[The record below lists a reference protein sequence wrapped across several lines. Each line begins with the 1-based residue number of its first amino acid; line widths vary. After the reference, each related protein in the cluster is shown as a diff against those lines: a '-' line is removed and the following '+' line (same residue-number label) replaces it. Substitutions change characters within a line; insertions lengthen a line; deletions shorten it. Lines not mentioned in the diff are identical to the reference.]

1 MSDSCGG
8 GQRCQYGRVEIR
20 SEMNFPKRRVD
31 VGGVSMATVD
41 HGEGDPI
48 LFVHG
53 NPTSSYLWRNVI
65 PHVEHLG
72 RCIAPD
78 LIGFG
83 DSDKLP
89 DSGPGSYRFVENRT
103 YLDRLLDALDVTSNV
118 TLVLH
123 DWGSGLGFDW
133 ARRHP
138 DAVAGIA
145 YLEANVAPRSWSQL
159 TPDGR
164 LFFERLRTDEG
175 EHMALHDNVFIEVG
189 LPSGVIRSL
198 ADAEMTEYRRPF
210 LEPGEGRRPTLTW
223 PREIPFDG
231 EPRDVHDIV
240 AEYSSWLSRSQVPKL
255 LIDVSDGDTLSGQ
268 LLDIARTFP
277 NQTEVAVRGRH
288 FAQEDSPHEIGTAIA
303 DWIPTLNRPT

>member
-1 MSDSCGG
+1 M
-8 GQRCQYGRVEIR
+8 RY
-20 SEMNFPKRRVD
+20 PKRRID
-31 VGGVSMATVD
+31 VGDGLHMATVD

-48 LFVHG
+48 VFLHG

-89 DSGPGSYRFVENRT
+89 NSGPSSYRFVENRT
-103 YLDRLLDALDVTSNV
+103 HLDRLLAELGVERNV
-118 TLVLH
+118 VLVVH

-138 DAVAGIA
+138 DAIAGIA
-145 YLEANVAPRSWSQL
+145 YLEANVAPRSWRQL
-159 TPDGR
+159 TEAGQE
-164 LFFERLRTDEG
+164 FFRRLRSDEG
-175 EHMALHDNVFIEVG
+175 ERMALEDNVFLQHG
-189 LPSGVIRSL
+189 LPGGVIRDLTDEEL
-198 ADAEMTEYRRPF
+198 AEYRRPF

-231 EPRDVHDIV
+231 EPADVHDIV
-240 AEYSSWLSRSQVPKL
+240 AAYAEWLAASPVPKL
-255 LIDVSDGDTLSGQ
+255 LVDVTEGDTLTGE
-268 LLDIARTFP
+268 LLDFARTFP
-277 NQTEVAVRGRH
+277 NQTEVQIVGRH
-288 FAQEDSPHEIGTAIA
+288 FAQEDSPDELGQALKTWIENLPQVPGT
-303 DWIPTLNRPT
+303 

>member
-1 MSDSCGG
+1 M
-8 GQRCQYGRVEIR
+8 RY
-20 SEMNFPKRRVD
+20 PKRRID
-31 VGGVSMATVD
+31 VGDGLHMATVD

-48 LFVHG
+48 VFLHG

-89 DSGPGSYRFVENRT
+89 NSGPGSYRFVENRT
-103 YLDRLLDALDVTSNV
+103 HLDRLLAELGVERNV
-118 TLVLH
+118 VLVVH

-145 YLEANVAPRSWSQL
+145 YLEANVAPRSWRQL
-159 TPDGR
+159 TEAGQE
-164 LFFERLRTDEG
+164 FFRRLRSDEG
-175 EHMALHDNVFIEVG
+175 ERMALEDNVFLQHG
-189 LPSGVIRSL
+189 LPGGVIRDLTDEEL
-198 ADAEMTEYRRPF
+198 AEYRRPF

-231 EPRDVHDIV
+231 EPADVHDIV
-240 AEYSSWLSRSQVPKL
+240 AAYAEWLAASPVPKL
-255 LIDVSDGDTLSGQ
+255 LVDVTEGDTLTGE
-268 LLDIARTFP
+268 LLDFARTFP
-277 NQTEVAVRGRH
+277 NQTEVQIVGRH
-288 FAQEDSPHEIGTAIA
+288 FAQEDSPDELGQALKTWIENLPQVPGT
-303 DWIPTLNRPT
+303 